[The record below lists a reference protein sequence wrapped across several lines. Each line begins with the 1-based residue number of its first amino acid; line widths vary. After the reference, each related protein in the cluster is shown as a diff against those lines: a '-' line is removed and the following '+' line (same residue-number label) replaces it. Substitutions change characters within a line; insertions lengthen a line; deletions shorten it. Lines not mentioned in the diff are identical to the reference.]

1 VKASSYQ
8 ERDVAKTVRPN
19 GLRVI
24 TEEMPHV
31 RSVAVGIWVDVGS
44 RHEHADENG
53 ICHFIEHMVFKG
65 TAHRSAEDIACSV
78 DSIGGHLDAFTM
90 KETVAFTVKVL
101 DQHLPR
107 GIDVLSDLVLNPAFR
122 EEDIVKERGVVLEE
136 LKMDEDNPD
145 YLIHEMF
152 SRTFWKGHPLGRPII
167 GSAKTISSFQR
178 DQVHDFFRQAYQ
190 PSNLMITAAGNIK
203 HGDMVKLVEERFGGL
218 EAGEYAKR
226 DRKPVPRAEITQ
238 RDKPSLE
245 QTHLCLGVDTFPAN
259 DERRFAGYVLN
270 TLLGGGVSSRLFLKI
285 REQEGLAYSVFSDLS
300 LYTDTGCLSVY
311 AGTSLEN
318 AAKVIEH
325 ITREFRGFKDEP
337 VPAEELVRAKDHLK
351 GSLMLSLE
359 STSSRM
365 ANLARQ
371 EQYFGRFPSLD
382 EISDRIDQVTAEQ
395 VQQIANEYLRQDHI
409 TLAVLGN
416 LNGFRVEREQ
426 LAC

>member
-1 VKASSYQ
+1 VNVAQYQ
-8 ERDVAKTVRPN
+8 EREVCKTVLPN
-19 GLRVI
+19 GLRII

-31 RSVAVGIWVDVGS
+31 RSVAVGVWINVGS
-44 RHEHADENG
+44 RHEPAEENG

-65 TAHRSAEDIACSV
+65 TAHRTAEDIACSV

-90 KETVAFTVKVL
+90 KESVAFTVKVL
-101 DQHLPR
+101 DEHLSR
-107 GIDVLSDLVLNPAFR
+107 GVDVLSDLVLHPAFR
-122 EEDIVKERGVVLEE
+122 EEDIVKEKGVVLEE

-167 GSAKTISSFQR
+167 GNFQTISNFQR
-178 DQVHDFFRQAYQ
+178 EQVNGFFRQVYQ
-190 PSNLMITAAGNIK
+190 PANLIITAAGNIG
-203 HGDMVKLVEERFGGL
+203 HADMVRLVDDRFGTL
-218 EAGEYAKR
+218 QAGGYAKPES
-226 DRKPVPRAEITQ
+226 KPVPRADIIV

-245 QTHLCLGVDTFPAN
+245 QTHLCLGVETFPVS
-259 DERRFAGYVLN
+259 DDRRFVGYVLN

-311 AGTSLEN
+311 AGTSLQN
-318 AAKVIEH
+318 AGRVIEY
-325 ITREFRGFKDEP
+325 ITREFRNLKDNL
-337 VPAEELVRAKDHLK
+337 VPAEELARAKDHLK

-382 EISDRIDQVTAEQ
+382 EVCEKIDLVTAEQ
-395 VQQIANEYLRQDHI
+395 LQQIANECLRQERI

-416 LNGFRVEREQ
+416 LNGFQVDREQ